1 MLTGIEEVV
10 LRGVAEGL
18 HAGAQVYVSVGGKT
32 VVDAAFGQARLE
44 GPGSPPGGGGAPGGA
59 MRTDTLLLWLSAGKP
74 VTAVAIGMLV
84 ERGKL
89 GWDDAVVKHIPE
101 FAPAEHPEKAA
112 VTIRHLLTHTGGFR
126 AADLQYPF
134 MSWDE
139 TIAKICAAG
148 LERGWTPGKK
158 AGYHAHS
165 SWYILGEIIRRVDG
179 RACEVFL
186 REEIFEPLGMNDTWL
201 ALSPERFAAYG
212 ERMGVMYDTTGETPR
227 AVPNIDTVAGCAR
240 PRPSG
245 SVRGPA
251 RELGRFYE
259 ELRRV
264 RAVGAGGA
272 GIVSGETVRV
282 MTSRQRV
289 GMLDVT
295 FRQKI
300 DWGLGFIVNSA
311 RYGEGIPYQ
320 FGAYASEETFGHGGN
335 QSSVGMCDPEKEL
348 VVAAVFNGWPGEAA
362 HDRRLRELLRAV
374 YERVVS
380 S

>member
-1 MLTGIEEVV
+1 VV
-10 LRGVAEGL
+10 LTGVAEVVVRGMERGL
-18 HAGAQVYVSVGGKT
+18 HVGAQVYVSVGGKT
-32 VVDAAFGQARLE
+32 VMDEAFGRARLE
-44 GPGSPPGGGGAPGGA
+44 VPGPPTGGGGAA

-74 VTAVAIGMLV
+74 VTAVAIGMLA

-89 GWDDAVVKHIPE
+89 GWDDAVVRHIPE
-101 FAPAEHPEKAA
+101 FATPEHPEKAA

-126 AADLQYPF
+126 VADLQYPF
-134 MSWDE
+134 LSWDE

-165 SWYILGEIIRRVDG
+165 SWYMLGEIIRRVDG

-186 REEIFEPLGMNDTWL
+186 REEVFEPLGMTDTWL
-201 ALSPERFAAYG
+201 AMGAERFAAYG
-212 ERMGVMYDTTGETPR
+212 ERMGVMYDTTASPR
-227 AVPNIDTVAGCAR
+227 AVPNIDTVAGCGR

-245 SVRGPA
+245 SVRGPV

-259 ELRRV
+259 ELLRV
-264 RAVGAGGA
+264 REGGS

-289 GMLDVT
+289 GMFDVT

-300 DWGLGFIVNSA
+300 DWGLGFVVNSA
-311 RYGEGIPYQ
+311 RYGAGIPYQ
-320 FGAYASEETFGHGGN
+320 FGPYASEETFGHGGN
-335 QSSVGMCDPEKEL
+335 QSSVGMCDPERKL
-348 VVAAVFNGWPGEAA
+348 VVTAVFNGWPGEAA
-362 HDRRLRELLRAV
+362 HDRRLREFLGAV
-374 YERVVS
+374 YEELGLAGG
-380 S
+380 